1 LAPAC
6 KLLQAGTMCSA
17 GMVLLH
23 LDYLMITI
31 KRVACCKYVTAKYG
45 WLLVSSAPDCNRGR
59 GSIGLCAHLS
69 KSSTALLYSRCA
81 RKHRPLFRR
90 KSTLAA
96 PSSCTALSK
105 SARAASGRPIFSSS
119 SPLALCDRAFLGS
132 IVRACSKSAKASC
145 SLQSESSVIVCNQT
159 IVSVWQPRR
168 CMHKRPCQKTQP
180 FNSARPGMT

>member
-1 LAPAC
+1 MLCRYGASTLRVPDDHNPTDSM
-6 KLLQAGTMCSA
+6 LQI
-17 GMVLLH
+17 H
-23 LDYLMITI
+23 H
-31 KRVACCKYVTAKYG
+31 CKYA
-45 WLLVSSAPDCNRGR
+45 WLLVSSVLGCHSGR
-59 GSIGLCAHLS
+59 GSLGLCAYLS
-69 KSSTALLYSRCA
+69 KSSTALLYSRRA

-145 SLQSESSVIVCNQT
+145 SLQPQESSVIVYCN
-159 IVSVWQPRR
+159 
-168 CMHKRPCQKTQP
+168 
-180 FNSARPGMT
+180 